1 MFCVFVSVV
10 FFSFVAYLSNIID
23 TMYKNHVCLWLDV
36 VEYQTLKEFL
46 NENSEKNEKLNNIR
60 ERLDSLEYLYI

>member
-1 MFCVFVSVV
+1 
-10 FFSFVAYLSNIID
+10 
-23 TMYKNHVCLWLDV
+23 MYKNHVCLWLDV